1 MRNKN
6 LRFTLGGA
14 MLFLLIAAC
23 VIPGQAIPSAPT
35 IDQNLVQTSIA
46 GTVQAAQTQTAV
58 LPAAATDEPAG
69 MTGTAI
75 EQLQDGTTRY
85 TDYEARF
92 EIVFPAGWLALRP
105 NSEEFNAALAKEAT
119 VNTMLNDQMTTDQ
132 AGFEAGFDRLFAYP
146 LRPDIKEDVLFGF
159 SKLTW
164 DSDDTVAIDNTT
176 MGQLVKEL
184 EAPGGIPGFRADVV
198 QLREDT
204 PIKMI
209 EIGGRWSMSDGL
221 GGSVLFY
228 STIAFFKP
236 TPGSLARLTFTYL
249 QEYDAQIAPDIQSI
263 IASIKPAAP

>member
-1 MRNKN
+1 MNKN
-6 LRFTLGGA
+6 LRSILGGA

-23 VIPGQAIPSAPT
+23 VIPGQAIPSVPT

-58 LPAAATDEPAG
+58 APAVATDEPAG

-75 EQLQDGTTRY
+75 EQASDGSTKY
-85 TDYEARF
+85 TDYDAGF

-105 NSEEFNAALAKEAT
+105 NSDEFNAALAKEAT

-132 AGFEAGFDRLFAYP
+132 AGFETGFDRLFAYP
-146 LRPDIKEDVLFGF
+146 LRPDITKDVLFGF
-159 SKLTW
+159 SKLSW
-164 DSDDTVAIDNTT
+164 DSTDTRSLDNTA
-176 MGQLVKEL
+176 MGEMVKEL

-204 PIKMI
+204 AMRLI
-209 EIGGRWSMSDGL
+209 EIGGRWSMSDGM
-221 GGSVLFY
+221 GGSVPFY
-228 STIAFFKP
+228 STVVFFKP

-249 QEYDAQIAPDIQSI
+249 QEYEAQISI
-263 IASIKPAAP
+263 DVKSVIVSIKPAAP